1 MGQIQSLEELIGL
14 LSRRRWLILLISVIG
29 IVLSVIFATSR
40 PDTYESAA
48 VIQIEVP
55 TVTEGQGAT
64 APSEAAQLLQAIEQ
78 RLTTRENLLEMITRH
93 GLFADAPGLSDDQKV
108 SLLRGSVRFETV
120 ASATAQ
126 AFGGAPQISALLIFA
141 RLGDPEQ
148 AARVANDFAQSILD
162 QSSAGRL
169 DTARE
174 TSDFYIGEETRV
186 WAEIT
191 ALEAEIAAFQNANT
205 AALPVQSATLRV
217 ERVALED
224 DLRRL
229 SQDQVALQGQI
240 GAIGTTGTLRATDQ
254 RALADL
260 QSQAAVLDAQRSAL
274 IARRADI
281 DGMLAQTPEVDRVL
295 SGYDRRLQQLQD
307 QYEVITRRMAE
318 AATTQRLAER
328 QQAERFTLLE
338 RAVTPQ
344 FATGSGGKK
353 IAAVGAV
360 ASVIGAILVAFVLDL
375 TNPVV
380 RSADQMA
387 RQLDLRPVVS
397 IPEVRAAA
405 RSTQRART
413 LLQLVDDPKRP
424 IFGLPRYAV
433 FAGGA
438 TLCLVF
444 VAAAIG

>member
-1 MGQIQSLEELIGL
+1 
-14 LSRRRWLILLISVIG
+14 
-29 IVLSVIFATSR
+29 
-40 PDTYESAA
+40 
-48 VIQIEVP
+48 
-55 TVTEGQGAT
+55 
-64 APSEAAQLLQAIEQ
+64 
-78 RLTTRENLLEMITRH
+78 
-93 GLFADAPGLSDDQKV
+93 
-108 SLLRGSVRFETV
+108 
-120 ASATAQ
+120 
-126 AFGGAPQISALLIFA
+126 
-141 RLGDPEQ
+141 
-148 AARVANDFAQSILD
+148 
-162 QSSAGRL
+162 
-169 DTARE
+169 
-174 TSDFYIGEETRV
+174 
-186 WAEIT
+186 
-191 ALEAEIAAFQNANT
+191 
-205 AALPVQSATLRV
+205 
-217 ERVALED
+217 
-224 DLRRL
+224 
-229 SQDQVALQGQI
+229 
-240 GAIGTTGTLRATDQ
+240 
-254 RALADL
+254 
-260 QSQAAVLDAQRSAL
+260 
-274 IARRADI
+274 
-281 DGMLAQTPEVDRVL
+281 MLAQTPEVDRVL

-375 TNPVV
+375 MNPVV